1 MKISF
6 LTALYYITFCLL
18 GLISGYYLGF
28 NLFLFICELFEVLN
42 PPHWL
47 NVLFAAG
54 FGVTLAAIYFVIAF
68 LLHTFKNIL
77 WKIIDAFAEFVTNLI
92 YAISNHK

>member
-6 LTALYYITFCLL
+6 LTALYYVTFCLL

-28 NLFLFICELFEVLN
+28 NLFLLICELFEVAN

-54 FGVTLAAIYFVIAF
+54 FGLTLAIIYLIIAF
-68 LLHTFKNIL
+68 LLHGLKNIT
-77 WKIIDAFAEFVTNLI
+77 WKLIDAFAEFLTNLI
-92 YAISNHK
+92 YTISNHK